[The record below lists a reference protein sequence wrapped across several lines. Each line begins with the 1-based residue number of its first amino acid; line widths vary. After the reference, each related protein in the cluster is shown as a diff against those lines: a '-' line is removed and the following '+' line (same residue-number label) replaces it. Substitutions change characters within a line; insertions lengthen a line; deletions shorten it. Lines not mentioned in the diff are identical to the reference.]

1 MKKIIILGSSRRNGE
16 TKKAV
21 DKLKLLSDFDV
32 MDLNDYS
39 ISYYDYGHKNE
50 KDDYLNLIQN
60 IISTYDILILATPV
74 YWYSMSGIMKV
85 FFDRITD
92 LLDNEKELGRK
103 LRNKSLA
110 VLSSSIGDHLG
121 DAFWLPF
128 IETAKYLGMNY
139 IGNIHTIENRVETE
153 ELKKFVDLINKKST
167 NKNNEPLT

>member
-1 MKKIIILGSSRRNGE
+1 MRKIIILGSSRRDGQ
-16 TKKAV
+16 TKKAA
-21 DKLKLLSDFDV
+21 DKLRSLSDFDV
-32 MDLNDYS
+32 LDLNEYN
-39 ISYYDYGHKNE
+39 ICYYDYEHKNA

-60 IISTYDILILATPV
+60 IISNYDILVFATPV

-103 LRNKSLA
+103 LRSKSMA

-121 DAFWLPF
+121 DIFWLPF
-128 IETAKYLGMNY
+128 IETAKYLGMNN
-139 IGNIHTIENRVETE
+139 IGHIHTIENRVETD

-167 NKNNEPLT
+167 K